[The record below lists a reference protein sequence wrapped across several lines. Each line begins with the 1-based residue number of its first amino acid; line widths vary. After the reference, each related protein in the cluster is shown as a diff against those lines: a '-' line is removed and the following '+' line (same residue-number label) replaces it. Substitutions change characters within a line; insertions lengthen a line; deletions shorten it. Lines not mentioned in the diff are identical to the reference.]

1 MVFPWLLPRRD
12 EIDISFIRVWAR
24 VFPRRE
30 VLKTFQRIPRGMA
43 VRIKNRH
50 RLKERE
56 VKELIVDLKK
66 RFSGDFFAVTSAVD
80 VGTLEEFTV
89 ILVNDSIDFLMY
101 DTTPVFTLLGV
112 QKYQP
117 KNNFVVVDMG
127 AISFITKGAD
137 VMAPGITDA
146 DSGIKNDDV
155 VWICD
160 EKHHKPLAIGVALMT
175 GEEMKTKQP
184 GKAIKTLHYVG
195 DRLWVLTH
203 Q

>member
-1 MVFPWLLPRRD
+1 
-12 EIDISFIRVWAR
+12 
-24 VFPRRE
+24 
-30 VLKTFQRIPRGMA
+30 MA

-56 VKELIVDLKK
+56 ARELLHDLQS
-66 RFSGDFFAVTSAVD
+66 RFQGDFFDAKASVD

-89 ILVNDSIDFLMY
+89 LVVNESIDFMLHQNRW
-101 DTTPVFTLLGV
+101 VFTLQGV
-112 QKYQP
+112 NRYQLKNKYA
-117 KNNFVVVDMG
+117 VVDMG
-127 AISFITKGAD
+127 AINFIIKGAD

-146 DSGIKNDDV
+146 DSGIQKDDV

-160 EKHHKPLAIGVALMT
+160 EKHRKPLAVGVAWMS
-175 GEEMKTKQP
+175 GEEMKASST

-195 DRLWVLTH
+195 DHLWMLTH

>member
-1 MVFPWLLPRRD
+1 
-12 EIDISFIRVWAR
+12 
-24 VFPRRE
+24 
-30 VLKTFQRIPRGMA
+30 MA
-43 VRIKNRH
+43 VKIKNRH

-56 VKELIVDLKK
+56 VKELISDLQNRFQSDLFDLK
-66 RFSGDFFAVTSAVD
+66 ATVD

-89 ILVNDSIDFLMY
+89 LLVNDSIDFMMY
-101 DTTPVFTLLGV
+101 QDKVVFTLQGLN
-112 QKYQP
+112 KYQL
-117 KNNFVVVDMG
+117 KNKYVVVDMG

-146 DSGIKNDDV
+146 DSGIQKDDL

-160 EKHHKPLAIGVALMT
+160 EKHHKPLAVGIALMT
-175 GEEMKTKQP
+175 GEDMRTSKT

-195 DRLWVLTH
+195 DRLWMLIY